1 MKNGFRLIVPDA
13 DDLKKMRKEM
23 GYTQIQLAELCGLS
37 QSLIARIENKGV
49 NPRLST
55 LKKIVDVLN
64 INTDNQSNEGIKAG
78 EIISKKDLIHI
89 QPETTASEAID
100 KMDNDGISQ
109 LPVIDTNDPTKTV
122 GSINEKNLMLHLTKT
137 GKAGLNI
144 QISEIMGKPFSE
156 IKESTSFRDVERLL
170 STNSALIVKKENKI
184 VGIITKSDLLRF
196 YKRSTK

>member
-64 INTDNQSNEGIKAG
+64 INTDNQSNEGITAS
-78 EIISKKDLIHI
+78 EIISNKKVIHI
-89 QPETTASEAID
+89 HPETTASEAID
-100 KMDNDGISQ
+100 LMEKDGISQ
-109 LPVIDTNDPTKTV
+109 FPVINTDDPAKIV
-122 GSINEKNLMLHLTKT
+122 GSINEKNLMLHLTKM
-137 GKAGLNI
+137 GKAGLAI
-144 QISEIMGKPFSE
+144 QIAEIMGKPFFE
-156 IKESTSFRDVERLL
+156 IKEGSSFREVERLL
-170 STNSALIVKKENKI
+170 SINSALIVKRDQNV